1 MTRQSRVLP
10 VVCLA
15 LALAAGPAAFTQERP
30 VLELSLED
38 AVKRALESNA
48 DILVQKYT
56 PESSAQ
62 DVRAAEGFYDT
73 FFTSAVAH
81 GKSSQL
87 PSDPF
92 VGGAQVET
100 TSDIWNFGFSQAAPW
115 GASFGLTFNN
125 RRQDTNSVFQNFNPS
140 FTSSLNASLVQ
151 PLLRNLKI
159 DSARQQLRLAKK
171 NREIS
176 DLQFQEIVVNTV
188 ASAKQAYYDL
198 VFSQDNL
205 EAARKNLAL
214 AQKLLEENEIR
225 VKVGTMAPLD
235 VVSAQSEVASREE
248 GVIVAENTQA
258 EAEDILKRTIFP
270 ANDPAT
276 WELRIVPTDRPTAQ
290 AYPVDLNSAIQRA
303 LEKRTD
309 VVAARKSIEQADI
322 SLQFARN
329 QVLPGVDFV
338 ASYGGAGIGGT
349 GLVRDPPLGGEV
361 VDTIPGGYG
370 DALDDVFGFNYP
382 TWRIGVNVSYPI
394 LNRQAKAASAQA
406 RIAKDQALASYRRL
420 ELSVAAEV
428 RSAGRAVDTNF
439 KRVAS
444 TRAARVLAAQRLDA
458 EEKKFAAGMSTNFLV
473 TQAQRDLAVAEVSEL
488 RAVLDFHKSQIT
500 FERTQEAGLAG
511 STSVTRALTGTLG
524 SRGTTGAALTAAV
537 AGQ

>member
-1 MTRQSRVLP
+1 MTRQFRLLP
-10 VVCLA
+10 VACLA
-15 LALAAGPAAFTQERP
+15 LGLAAAPAAFAQERP

-38 AVKRALESNA
+38 AVKRALESNT
-48 DILVQKYT
+48 DILVEKYN
-56 PESSAQ
+56 PESSSE
-62 DVRAAEGFYDT
+62 DVRSARGFYDP
-73 FFTSAVAH
+73 FFTSSVSRDRATP
-81 GKSSQL
+81 L
-87 PSDPF
+87 PTSPF
-92 VGGAQVET
+92 VAEKET
-100 TSDIWNFGFSQAAPW
+100 TDTWNFGFDQAIPS
-115 GASFGLTFNN
+115 GAFFSLRFNN
-125 RRQDTNSVFQNFNPS
+125 NKQDSDTDFTNFNPS
-140 FTSSLNASLVQ
+140 FVSSISFGITQ
-151 PLLRNLKI
+151 PLLKNLRI

-171 NREIS
+171 SQEIS

-188 ASAKQAYYDL
+188 ANTKQAYYDL

-205 EAARKNLAL
+205 DAARKNLAL

-258 EAEDILKRTIFP
+258 EAEDILKRAIFP

-276 WELRIVPTDRPTAQ
+276 WALRIVPTDRPTAQ
-290 AYPVDLNSAIQRA
+290 AYPVDLDAAIQRA
-303 LEKRTD
+303 LEQRTD
-309 VVAARKSIEQADI
+309 VVAARKGIEQTEIA
-322 SLQFARN
+322 LQFARN

-338 ASYGGAGIGGT
+338 ASYGGAGLGGT
-349 GLVRDPPLGGEV
+349 ALRREPPFGGEIV
-361 VDTIPGGYG
+361 ETFPGGYG
-370 DALDDVFGFNYP
+370 DALSDAFGFNFP
-382 TWRIGVNVSYPI
+382 TWSIGVNISYPI
-394 LNRQAKAASAQA
+394 LNRQARAASAQA
-406 RIAKDQALASYRRL
+406 RITKDQALASFRRL

-473 TQAQRDLAVAEVSEL
+473 TQAQRDLAVAEVNEL
-488 RAVLDFHKSQIT
+488 RAVLDYHKSQIT
-500 FERTQEAGLAG
+500 FERTQVAGLAG
-511 STSVTRALTGTLG
+511 ATSATRALTGTLG
-524 SRGTTGAALTAAV
+524 SRGTTGAALTAAA